1 MTIADE
7 VATLKRRIALAEEER
22 DALQLAGQEESYLQ
36 VCSMVEAL
44 ELQLEGR
51 LRHLPNS

>member
-1 MTIADE
+1 MTIAHE

>member
-36 VCSMVEAL
+36 TYSMVETL
-44 ELQLEGR
+44 ELQLEER
-51 LRHLPNS
+51 LQHLPSS